1 MILKISMRK
10 VYLISEHFII
20 IVSIMMETI
29 KRNRNTK
36 MDWNALDRFWAEQYE
51 TDYGIFFIQHDL
63 KQP

>member
-1 MILKISMRK
+1 
-10 VYLISEHFII
+10 
-20 IVSIMMETI
+20 MMETI